1 MIYKI
6 KCQAPNCKEKLTLGV
21 AEYSKR
27 AYDLEL
33 CVVHQYEVRTGK
45 LNLDTI
51 ERIEDKIER
60 TNAKQRRDE
69 KGEDLDG
76 NTQKEMWGGF

>member
-6 KCQAPNCKEKLTLGV
+6 RCQAPNCKEKLTLGV

-33 CVVHQYEVRTGK
+33 CVVHQYEVKTGK
-45 LNLDTI
+45 LDLDTI

-60 TNAKQRRDE
+60 TNSNKRRDDQAE
-69 KGEDLDG
+69 PLDAK
-76 NTQKEMWGGF
+76 TQREMWGGF

>member
-1 MIYKI
+1 MIYKV
-6 KCQAPNCKEKLTLGV
+6 KCQANCKEKLTRGV

-27 AYDLEL
+27 NYDLEL
-33 CVVHQYEVRTGK
+33 CAVHQYEVKTGK
-45 LNLDTI
+45 LDLDKL

-76 NTQKEMWGGF
+76 NTQREIWSGF

>member
-21 AEYSKR
+21 ANYSKR
-27 AYDLEL
+27 SYDLEL
-33 CVVHQYEVRTGK
+33 CVLHQYEVKSGK
-45 LNLDTI
+45 LDLDKI

-60 TNAKQRRDE
+60 TNSKQRRDE

-76 NTQKEMWGGF
+76 NTQREIWSGF

>member
-1 MIYKI
+1 MILKT
-6 KCQAPNCKEKLTLGV
+6 KCQANCTEKLTLGV
-21 AEYSKR
+21 ANYSKR

-33 CVVHQYEVRTGK
+33 CVLHQYEVKSGK
-45 LNLDTI
+45 LDLDTI

-60 TNAKQRRDE
+60 TNSKQRRDE

-76 NTQKEMWGGF
+76 NTQREIWSGF